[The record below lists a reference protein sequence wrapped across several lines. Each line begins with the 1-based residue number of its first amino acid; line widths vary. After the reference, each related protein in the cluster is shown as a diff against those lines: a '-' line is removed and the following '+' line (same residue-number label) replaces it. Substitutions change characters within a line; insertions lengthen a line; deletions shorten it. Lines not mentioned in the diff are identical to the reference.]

1 MLSKEEKLKKAAEA
15 KASLEKEYGKGT
27 VISLNDSPD
36 MDIEVISTGSIGLN
50 QALGIGG
57 LPKGRIVEIYGHES
71 SGKTTLCTHIIS
83 ECQAKGG
90 LCAIIDAE
98 QAFDKEYATKLGVNV
113 DELDINQPDCGE
125 EALEVADTLIKSGA
139 YDVIV
144 VDSVAALVPRKE
156 LEGDMGDANM
166 GLHARLMSQAM
177 RKLTA
182 SVKKNNVLLIFT
194 NQLRQKM
201 VLMGN
206 PDVTTGGLALKFY
219 ASIRLEVVRSTTTDN
234 SIFGEDKEKI
244 GNLVTV
250 KIIKNKLAPPFKK
263 AEFDILYGVG
273 IDKVG
278 EIISLCSKNGTLKK
292 WGKDITYDSV
302 KYNINDFT
310 QMVYDNPDFYKKLE
324 ASANQV

>member
-1 MLSKEEKLKKAAEA
+1 MNQSLLQLQNINVIRQSKFLLKNINLNIKQDE
-15 KASLEKEYGKGT
+15 LICIVGKNG
-27 VISLNDSPD
+27 
-36 MDIEVISTGSIGLN
+36 
-50 QALGIGG
+50 
-57 LPKGRIVEIYGHES
+57 

-182 SVKKNNVLLIFT
+182 SVKKNNVLLYT
-194 NQLRQKM
+194 
-201 VLMGN
+201 VL
-206 PDVTTGGLALKFY
+206 
-219 ASIRLEVVRSTTTDN
+219 
-234 SIFGEDKEKI
+234 
-244 GNLVTV
+244 V
-250 KIIKNKLAPPFKK
+250 K
-263 AEFDILYGVG
+263 
-273 IDKVG
+273 
-278 EIISLCSKNGTLKK
+278 S
-292 WGKDITYDSV
+292 
-302 KYNINDFT
+302 
-310 QMVYDNPDFYKKLE
+310 
-324 ASANQV
+324 